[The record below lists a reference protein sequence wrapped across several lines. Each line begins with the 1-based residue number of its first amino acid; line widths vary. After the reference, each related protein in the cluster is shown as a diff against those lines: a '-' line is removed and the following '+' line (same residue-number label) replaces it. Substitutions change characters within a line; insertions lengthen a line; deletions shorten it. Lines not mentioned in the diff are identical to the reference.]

1 MSSPDFSFTQLPDL
15 YGFVS
20 FIDFHMQQLDGDK
33 LIDLKLRWLF
43 ESNSLIVQLSHYI
56 FEILYLYHN

>member
-15 YGFVS
+15 YGFVA
-20 FIDFHMQQLDGDK
+20 FIDFLMQQLDGDK

-56 FEILYLYHN
+56 FEILYLCHN

>member
-20 FIDFHMQQLDGDK
+20 FIDFLMQQLDGDK

-56 FEILYLYHN
+56 FEILYLCHN